1 MGEDKKYVCLRDTE
15 GEVNNLK
22 PFTHLMVLG
31 CSHEADQGDDKQE
44 DAAGCDAAH
53 NRQAGDDPRYPA

>member
-1 MGEDKKYVCLRDTE
+1 LERIKNKCLSGRPK
-15 GEVNNLK
+15 VKLINLK

-53 NRQAGDDPRYPA
+53 NRQAGDDPRYPT